1 MSISGLPQ
9 DPCTFE
15 VPAFPNVVLM
25 LRHYGQSLG
34 VAGVDDAVMNIAI
47 TDAQA
52 HDPHLSFGPSCTY
65 VEDHIQVRVV
75 SRAKATW
82 GEWTAAAIVL
92 RNFIRNYEFVAMD
105 FEMIRIDGHQLLKG
119 YIEEAL
125 W

>member
-1 MSISGLPQ
+1 
-9 DPCTFE
+9 
-15 VPAFPNVVLM
+15 M
-25 LRHYGQSLG
+25 LRHYGKLLG

-65 VEDHIQVRVV
+65 VEDHVIMIVI
-75 SRAKATW
+75 SKAKITW

-92 RNFIRNYEFVAMD
+92 RNFVRNYDFVAVD
-105 FEMIRIDGHQLLKG
+105 FYMIRIDGTRLVNG
-119 YIEEAL
+119 YIEEVL